1 MKEIAMIVLA
11 VSAVALLGLSGVWFR
26 FGDYWQVRAG
36 LSDLV
41 GAQAMGVRAEP
52 DLRLKHIR
60 ATIRLEDG
68 SEVDLSGLTYWPF
81 LC

>member
-11 VSAVALLGLSGVWFR
+11 VSAVALLGLPGTGFHLS
-26 FGDYWQVRAG
+26 DYWQVRAG

-41 GAQAMGVRAEP
+41 GAQAMDVRAEP
-52 DLRLKHIR
+52 DLRLERIR
-60 ATIRLEDG
+60 ATLRLEDG